1 MHKPR
6 SPQITSTF
14 SSSLLIWLESS
25 FRAQVKLSLHQGV
38 FLNPDDNLQPEIY
51 KMLTE
56 TDPSNIRDNT
66 FEHIIYPQNRTVLVS
81 PYLRWGSRHSEQ
93 LKVQWELGHGWAQPH
108 RARAPLRFQTPGTAL
123 LTCDVWHVTG
133 LNSIC
138 RCVCWYTELK
148 KMCFNSKEYGLYL
161 FPIVLSLE
169 HIHISLN
176 FWYVFKGG
184 SPMALG

>member
-1 MHKPR
+1 MPVHKPW

-14 SSSLLIWLESS
+14 SSSLLIRLESS

-66 FEHIIYPQNRTVLVS
+66 FEHIIYPQNRTMLVS

-93 LKVQWELGHGWAQPH
+93 LKSSEGSATGEHSPTEPGLLWDFKPQAQP
-108 RARAPLRFQTPGTAL
+108 
-123 LTCDVWHVTG
+123 CWHVTCDMWQAWVPFAG
-133 LNSIC
+133 VFADI
-138 RCVCWYTELK
+138 
-148 KMCFNSKEYGLYL
+148 
-161 FPIVLSLE
+161 LS
-169 HIHISLN
+169 
-176 FWYVFKGG
+176 
-184 SPMALG
+184 